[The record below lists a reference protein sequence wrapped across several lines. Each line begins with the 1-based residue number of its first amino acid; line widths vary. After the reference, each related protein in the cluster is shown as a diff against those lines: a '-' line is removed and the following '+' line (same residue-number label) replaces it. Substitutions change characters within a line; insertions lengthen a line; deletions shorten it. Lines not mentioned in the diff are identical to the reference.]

1 MKRMFFLSLIALLFA
16 LPALALSEVKQGE
29 KAPDFSLS
37 TLQGEKISL
46 SGLNGKV
53 IVIGFVDTCE
63 PCEMLAQ
70 ELEKLRAEHQKN
82 SQIVVLGIASE
93 DKKGTEKMLKEL
105 NPKPQYPMLVDPKMS
120 VYKKYGLRGEPIAII
135 VDSKGVIAFKS
146 FVTKAEDLSK
156 EVSKLLK

>member
-1 MKRMFFLSLIALLFA
+1 MKKMFFISLLSVFLL
-16 LPALALSEVKQGE
+16 LPALALSEVKRGE

-37 TLQGEKISL
+37 SLQGEKISL
-46 SGLNGKV
+46 SGLSGKV

-63 PCEMLAQ
+63 PCEILAQ

-82 SQIVVLGIASE
+82 SQVVILGIVSE

-105 NPKPQYPMLVDPKMS
+105 NPKPQYPMLSDPKMS

-135 VDSKGVIAFKS
+135 VDSKGIIAFKS
-146 FVTKAEDLSK
+146 FITKAEDLSK
-156 EVSKLLK
+156 ELNKLLK

>member
-1 MKRMFFLSLIALLFA
+1 MKKIFFLCLVTALFA
-16 LPALALSEVKQGE
+16 LPVLALSEVKPGE
-29 KAPDFSLS
+29 KAPDFSLN
-37 TLQGEKISL
+37 TMQGEKISL

-63 PCEMLAQ
+63 PCEVLAQ

-82 SQIVVLGIASE
+82 SQVVILGIVSE

-105 NPKPQYPMLVDPKMS
+105 NPKPQYPMLIDPKMS

-135 VDSKGVIAFKS
+135 VDSKGIIAFKS
-146 FVTKAEDLSK
+146 FITKAEDLSK
-156 EVSKLLK
+156 ELNKLLK